1 MSIKERVKSDV
12 EKILAKGH
20 QLDQEVISFVKE
32 DYAKTLD
39 DVGKGMDT
47 VKEAT
52 LEYLEGVEEG
62 LKAAGHES
70 AKLVSKVAEALV
82 EVSGDLG
89 DRGVDAAKK
98 IAVEAR
104 AALNTALKK
113 SKGSIN
119 NIDEKT
125 KEQIKDAHARLNE
138 VGEAGKSRLK
148 GAGEGI
154 NAYLG
159 RKKGDLSDSARQ
171 ALNKSVD
178 SSKEL
183 VHKLARSTE
192 AQSKEL
198 LSHSLDKVSDWLGKL
213 ADKVKPNA

>member
-12 EKILAKGH
+12 EKIVAKGH
-20 QLDQEVISFVKE
+20 QVEDEIIAFVKR

-47 VKEAT
+47 VKETT

-70 AKLVSKVAEALV
+70 GKLVSKVAEGLV
-82 EVSGDLG
+82 EVSRDLG
-89 DRGVDAAKK
+89 DRGVDEAGK
-98 IAVEAR
+98 IAMEAK
-104 AALNTALKK
+104 AALNAALEKA
-113 SKGSIN
+113 KGSI
-119 NIDEKT
+119 DSVEEKT
-125 KEQIKDAHARLNE
+125 KKQMKDAHARLNE
-138 VGEAGKSRLK
+138 VGEAGKARLE
-148 GAGEGI
+148 GVGEGI
-154 NAYLG
+154 KAYAAQ
-159 RKKGDLSDSARQ
+159 KKSDLIDSARQ
-171 ALNKSVD
+171 ALSKSAD

-198 LSHSLDKVSDWLGKL
+198 LSHSLEKVSGWLGKL
-213 ADKVKPNA
+213 ADKVKPKA